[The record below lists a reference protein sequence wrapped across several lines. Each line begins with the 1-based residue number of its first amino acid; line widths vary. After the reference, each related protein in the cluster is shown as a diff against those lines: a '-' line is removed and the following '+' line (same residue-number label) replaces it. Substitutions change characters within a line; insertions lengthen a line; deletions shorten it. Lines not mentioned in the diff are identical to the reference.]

1 MRILVRHRHDLE
13 SLKLEVGTACAA
25 FQGGTHSMA
34 VFSLIRIKRAVSDS
48 VYVTGCEFVMLW
60 CRVSVCSVEHVPVG
74 GYAAATGL
82 PVSYLF
88 FCPYIP
94 VVIGGVHPCLGW
106 RGRDVG
112 PSYSSAFACASRVF
126 RRQAVVLEQGRFD
139 RLVLG
144 ELGFQKGKK
153 AGRYGSCFQ
162 VCGNSDVVS
171 GGLPLGPACGLG
183 IGWVFTGD
191 SVFVD
196 ERLRLLLFGVEALA
210 LPCSPS
216 TSSTL
221 GEPVDQFLQFTAV
234 LLPWPEN
241 QGRLSVALHVHQP
254 ALDTRRQ
261 RRLSPNCATA
271 SDEHIRPWDTAEDNG
286 VGRDVL
292 TVEPLSSISATSVRQ
307 SR

>member
-1 MRILVRHRHDLE
+1 MSRITYESLRKGHYEPLLSLYATAFRVVYVPKFKGMRNLVRHRHDLE

-74 GYAAATGL
+74 GYAAASGL

-94 VVIGGVHPCLGW
+94 VGIGGVHPCLGW

-112 PSYSSAFACASRVF
+112 PSYSSAFACASCVF

-144 ELGFQKGKK
+144 ELGFQKGKRL
-153 AGRYGSCFQ
+153 A
-162 VCGNSDVVS
+162 VTEVVFKS
-171 GGLPLGPACGLG
+171 A
-183 IGWVFTGD
+183 V
-191 SVFVD
+191 
-196 ERLRLLLFGVEALA
+196 
-210 LPCSPS
+210 
-216 TSSTL
+216 
-221 GEPVDQFLQFTAV
+221 TA
-234 LLPWPEN
+234 
-241 QGRLSVALHVHQP
+241 
-254 ALDTRRQ
+254 T
-261 RRLSPNCATA
+261 
-271 SDEHIRPWDTAEDNG
+271 
-286 VGRDVL
+286 
-292 TVEPLSSISATSVRQ
+292 
-307 SR
+307 